1 MQDMTNRRATILCA
15 AFALPLL
22 SGFSANA
29 ADNPGKPNILFI
41 LIDDMGWPDL
51 ACYGHQFHET
61 PVIDSLAAEG
71 LRFTDFLC
79 HARVLV
85 VTQHH

>member
-1 MQDMTNRRATILCA
+1 MISFRTTFLCA
-15 AFALPLL
+15 AIVLL
-22 SGFSANA
+22 SAFTASA

-51 ACYGHQFHET
+51 ACYGHPFHET

-71 LRFTDFLC
+71 VRRSSKRTSSRLDR
-79 HARVLV
+79 
-85 VTQHH
+85 